1 MTDFIKQIAF
11 INSEFLTELAF
22 VALSFLLCFLFK
34 RFFDKK
40 FLSNSG
46 KDISIKNT
54 TFRNRF
60 IKNYRYVSY
69 PLYLTFI
76 LTILFVIFTSLSVAT
91 QIIVAAAQ
99 FSIIWL
105 VLRVITA
112 ISGSK
117 SPKMIVIIIGTI
129 LLLDIFHLKDIIVAS
144 FDELSINFGAFRFS
158 SLLIVEAIIAIIVSL
173 WVINLVSRISHKIV
187 SNFTSL
193 NISAKNI
200 TIVIIDIAL
209 YSILFIVILTL
220 IGFDVTAIAVVGSA
234 IGIGFGFGLQKIT
247 SNFIS
252 GLILLFERSIKEG
265 DVVELSSNPEDVG
278 FIKRMGIRYTLV
290 RTFDNKEIMMPN
302 EDFITNKVTNWTFSD
317 KDVRIN
323 IKFGVSYNSDLNL
336 VKKLAL
342 EAANENIDEETLY
355 KPVCFLQEFGDSSV
369 NFLLHAWVS
378 NVRLVQNAKRSD
390 ILFALWNKFK
400 ENNIEIPFP
409 QQDLHIKSSDLESIK

>member
-117 SPKMIVIIIGTI
+117 SPKMIVIIIGMI
-129 LLLDIFHLKDIIVAS
+129 LLLDIFRLKDLMVTS

-209 YSILFIVILTL
+209 YSILFIVVLTL

-278 FIKRMGIRYTLV
+278 FIKRMGIRYTLI